1 MHVGGR
7 QPDRRPEHGPQRR
20 AEHSGQRRSVAESDA
35 GRLRQ
40 GRSDACHGRHLHHRD
55 GQPGLPALL
64 PRERWRA
71 KTPPWELGDPTNGN
85 GFESAVGFAVADRL
99 GFPKA
104 EVTWV
109 VVPFANSFAP
119 GPKTFDIFL
128 NQVSFK
134 PERAQTADL
143 SDGYYFGNQSLVAL
157 KSSPVAKV
165 TSIAALKDF
174 VFGAQV
180 GTTSY
185 DAITSVIAPS
195 KDPLVFDTNDAAI
208 EAVKNGTIDG
218 VVVDLPTADL
228 RDERPARGLGHR
240 RPVRRRHPRALQR
253 GPDQGQPA
261 DGVREHGHQVAD
273 RRWHARRPSPA
284 SGCPSRTPSPSS
296 SPSRQPGSSRDPMA
310 RAGRSRFSGVDRRA
324 IRSSLIALAQ
334 HGRRLRH
341 PRRGS
346 SSTAPV
352 GRVSR
357 RRSWTA
363 EVFWDSLPELGRG
376 VPGQRQLFL
385 VAEVL
390 VLVFG
395 AGARHPSRPARA
407 GLLPVPRAGHDL
419 RRRLPGVPGLLVVF
433 VLGFGIPALGLV
445 GSQRPKFF
453 WGDRRPDPR
462 VHRVRVRGL
471 PRRHRVGPSRA
482 RTRRLGRLACRASG
496 RSATSSCRRPCA
508 G

>member
-40 GRSDACHGRHLHHRD
+40 GRSDARHGRHLHHRD

-64 PRERWRA
+64 PRERWRRQD
-71 KTPPWELGDPTNGN
+71 PSLELGDPTNGN

-218 VVVDLPTADL
+218 VVVDLPTADFVTNVQL
-228 RDERPARGLGHR
+228 EDSVIVGQFAGGTPEHFSVVLTKDSPLTACVNTAIKSLTDDGTLDTLASKWLPFQDTV
-240 RPVRRRHPRALQR
+240 PVFKP
-253 GPDQGQPA
+253 
-261 DGVREHGHQVAD
+261 
-273 RRWHARRPSPA
+273 
-284 SGCPSRTPSPSS
+284 
-296 SPSRQPGSSRDPMA
+296 
-310 RAGRSRFSGVDRRA
+310 
-324 IRSSLIALAQ
+324 
-334 HGRRLRH
+334 
-341 PRRGS
+341 
-346 SSTAPV
+346 
-352 GRVSR
+352 
-357 RRSWTA
+357 
-363 EVFWDSLPELGRG
+363 
-376 VPGQRQLFL
+376 
-385 VAEVL
+385 
-390 VLVFG
+390 
-395 AGARHPSRPARA
+395 
-407 GLLPVPRAGHDL
+407 
-419 RRRLPGVPGLLVVF
+419 
-433 VLGFGIPALGLV
+433 
-445 GSQRPKFF
+445 
-453 WGDRRPDPR
+453 
-462 VHRVRVRGL
+462 
-471 PRRHRVGPSRA
+471 
-482 RTRRLGRLACRASG
+482 
-496 RSATSSCRRPCA
+496 
-508 G
+508 